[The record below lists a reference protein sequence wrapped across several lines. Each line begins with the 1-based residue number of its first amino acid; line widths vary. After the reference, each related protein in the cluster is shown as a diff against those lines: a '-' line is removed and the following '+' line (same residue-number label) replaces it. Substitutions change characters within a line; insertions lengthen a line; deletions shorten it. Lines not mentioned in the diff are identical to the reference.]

1 MLIFEEKQRVNNSTV
16 FDELYSRYKSSVYS
30 LSCYLTRNQKEAE
43 DLFQDTW
50 LRIAKHLV
58 HETIDM
64 DNCKTWIMTIT
75 SNLYRDW
82 LRKKRVRKPFSFQKS
97 DSDGQTDTSIEKPL
111 WGEKSFREN
120 DSNHLE
126 VKMAL
131 STALAGLSPRYR
143 LIFVLKEIEGYKY
156 SEISEILSMP
166 EGTVKSIMHRAI
178 KKLRKDLWVYNPKKT
193 IIASV

>member
-1 MLIFEEKQRVNNSTV
+1 MNNPAV
-16 FDELYSRYKSSVYS
+16 FDQLYSRYKASLYS
-30 LSCYLTRNQKEAE
+30 LACYLTRNQKEAE

-50 LRIAKHLV
+50 LRVAKHLAHQTV
-58 HETIDM
+58 DM
-64 DNCKTWIMTIT
+64 DNCKTWIMTIM

-82 LRKKRVRKPFSFQKS
+82 LRKKKVRKSFSFQKPES
-97 DSDGQTDTSIEKPL
+97 AGQTDTHFEKPM
-111 WGEKSFREN
+111 WGEKTSMEN
-120 DSNHLE
+120 DSKHLE

-131 STALAGLSPRYR
+131 STALAGLPPKHR

-156 SEISEILSMP
+156 SEIGEMLNVP

-178 KKLRKDLWVYNPKKT
+178 RKLRRDLWVYNPKKT

>member
-1 MLIFEEKQRVNNSTV
+1 MNNTAA
-16 FDELYSRYKSSVYS
+16 FDLLYSRYKSSIYS
-30 LSCYLTRNQKEAE
+30 LACYLTRNQKEAE

-50 LRIAKHLV
+50 FRIAKHLA
-58 HETIDM
+58 HQTIDV
-64 DNCKTWIMTIT
+64 DNCKTWMMTIT

-97 DSDGQTDTSIEKPL
+97 DADKQTDNYFEKPM
-111 WGEKSFREN
+111 WGEKTCSEN
-120 DSNHLE
+120 DAKHLE

-131 STALAGLSPRYR
+131 SKALAGLPPRQR

-156 SEISEILSMP
+156 SEIGEMLSVP
-166 EGTVKSIMHRAI
+166 EGTVKSIMHRVI

>member
-1 MLIFEEKQRVNNSTV
+1 MNIAAD
-16 FDELYSRYKSSVYS
+16 FDQLYNQYKSSLYS
-30 LSCYLTRNQKEAE
+30 LACYLTRNQKEAE

-50 LRIAKHLV
+50 LRIAKHLT
-58 HETIDM
+58 HQTIDM
-64 DNCKTWIMTIT
+64 DNCKTWMMTIL

-82 LRKKRVRKPFSFQKS
+82 LRKKRERKPFSFQRS
-97 DSDGQTDTSIEKPL
+97 NADMQTDNHIEKPM
-111 WGEKSFREN
+111 WGGKSNIEN
-120 DSNHLE
+120 DSKHLE

-131 STALAGLSPRYR
+131 SKALAGLPPRQR

-156 SEISEILSMP
+156 SEIGEMLNVP

-178 KKLRKDLWVYNPKKT
+178 RKLRRDLWVYNPKKT